1 MSPDDQVTN
10 KPSASKSNEN
20 DNASKPHSDINT
32 HTGLIAWF
40 ARNSVAANLLMIF
53 ILVGGGLTISSINKQ
68 MFPQVKINWISYTA
82 PYPGAAP
89 QEVEEGI
96 TIKIEEALETVQ
108 GLKRVI
114 TYSNRNFSNG
124 WFEVDLDYDPQLV
137 LEEVKSAIDSIS
149 SFPDGMERIKIE
161 REKFRQEVMYI
172 SLYGDLTH
180 VELKELG
187 RKVHDE
193 VQQLPLI
200 NISELYSG
208 LSYEISI
215 EVSKD
220 KLREYNL
227 NFNDV
232 ANAVRGYS
240 RNMSAGQI
248 RAENGYINL
257 RVENQA
263 YRGYQF
269 EQIPVVTL
277 ADGTRVLL
285 GELATVI
292 DGFEEGLQYSKFNG
306 KNSITIFIGAADNQ
320 SITDVAD
327 IVNKFVEETSAQ
339 LPQGVKLETW
349 VDMTYYLEGRLTMMM
364 DNMKSGAVLV
374 FIMLA
379 LFLRVRLAFWV
390 MMGLPVCF
398 LGTLLVMP
406 MEFVN
411 VTINITSLFAFILVL
426 GIVVDDA
433 IVMGESAHEEIERHG
448 HSTDNVIR
456 GVKRVAMPAT
466 FGVLTTIAVFIPF
479 VLGDGP
485 ESAFGK
491 SIGFVVIFCLIFSL
505 IESKL
510 ILPAHLVNMKI
521 KEFNPKNPLDR
532 ARAWIDKSLQRFIEN
547 VYRPYLQVF
556 LHYRYAVLMFFIS
569 VMLISAGLFGGGI
582 VRFVGQ
588 PKIPHDFPRITVE
601 MNVDASEKS
610 TLNTLLNIQA
620 VINQV
625 DTEIIA
631 EQGKTEQ
638 GREVQ
643 GQSMISD
650 MQVEIR
656 SRTEGQ
662 IMVKLV
668 DPELRVM
675 DTFALADRW
684 RKAIPNYPGVKSLT
698 ISDNLFGGGRDD
710 GDIAF
715 RLESQNDAQL
725 LLAAKELKAKLNT
738 LKGVGD
744 VNDSRQTSA
753 KEVQFELKPLAYSM
767 GLTLADIASQVGY
780 SFYGLEAQ
788 RILRD
793 SEEIKVMV
801 RYPLAER
808 SSVGHVDDV
817 MIQAPNGA
825 ELPLSELAEIILT
838 DGVTRIRRENGNRT
852 INVWASVDA
861 DQVEP
866 FEVTKE
872 IRDNFVPQLLRKYPL
887 VKSEVTGRIQEEM
900 ESASEQFRDFII
912 SLMVIFS
919 LLAIPLKSYSQ
930 AAMIMIVIPFGV
942 IGSVL
947 GHLLLGMDL
956 NTFSIFGILAAAGV
970 VVNDSLVM
978 VDYVNNARKRGE
990 SLKYAVVHAGTKRFR
1005 AIMLTSITTF
1015 VGLVP
1020 IVFFETSMQAL
1031 IVIPMAVS
1039 LSFGVL
1045 FATVVTLVLIPSLY
1059 MIIEDIKTLFSRHKK
1074 QRHQADKINT
1084 TRLPTSQ

>member
-1 MSPDDQVTN
+1 MMDDTN
-10 KPSASKSNEN
+10 K
-20 DNASKPHSDINT
+20 
-32 HTGLIAWF
+32 GLIAWF
-40 ARNSVAANLLMIF
+40 ARNSVAANLLMVF
-53 ILVGGGLTISSINKQ
+53 ILIGGYFTIDTINKQ
-68 MFPQVKINWISYTA
+68 MFPQVQINWISYAA

-114 TYSNRNFSNG
+114 TYSNRNYSNG
-124 WFEVDLDYDPQLV
+124 WFEVDLDYDPQIV
-137 LEEVKSAIDSIS
+137 LEEVKSAIDSIP
-149 SFPDGMERIKIE
+149 SFPDGMERIKVE

-172 SLYGDLTH
+172 SLYGDLTNR
-180 VELKELG
+180 ELKELG
-187 RKVHDE
+187 RSIHDE
-193 VQQLPLI
+193 IQQLPFV
-200 NISELYSG
+200 NISELFSG
-208 LSYEISI
+208 LGYEISI

-220 KLREYNL
+220 KLREYGL
-227 NFNDV
+227 SFRDV
-232 ANAVRGYS
+232 AQAVRNYS

-263 YRGYQF
+263 YQGYEF
-269 EQIPVVTL
+269 EEIPVITL
-277 ADGTRVLL
+277 ADGTKVLL
-285 GELATVI
+285 GEIATI
-292 DGFEEGLQYSKFNG
+292 NDGFQEGLQYSKFNG
-306 KNSITIFIGAADNQ
+306 KNSVTLFIGASDNQ
-320 SITDVAD
+320 SITDVAKV
-327 IVNKFVEETSAQ
+327 VNKYVEEKGAV

-349 VDMTYYLEGRLTMMM
+349 VDMTYYLEGRLDMMM

-374 FIMLA
+374 FLMLA

-433 IVMGESAHEEIERHG
+433 IVMGESAHDEIEQNG
-448 HSTDNVIR
+448 HTTENVIR

-510 ILPAHLVNMKI
+510 ILPAHLVKMKV

-532 ARAWIDKSLQRFIEN
+532 MRAAVDKSLKRFIEN
-547 VYRPYLQVF
+547 VYRPSLAVF
-556 LHYRYAVLMFFIS
+556 IEYRYAVFMFFIGL
-569 VMLISAGLFGGGI
+569 MIISAGLFSGGF

-588 PKIPHDFPRITVE
+588 PKIPHDFPRVTIE
-601 MNVDASEKS
+601 MNVDAADKQ
-610 TLNTLLNIQA
+610 TLATVLTVSNILYAVDKDIEAKYGNKMIADMDVSLRGRTRGNITL
-620 VINQV
+620 
-625 DTEIIA
+625 
-631 EQGKTEQ
+631 
-638 GREVQ
+638 
-643 GQSMISD
+643 
-650 MQVEIR
+650 
-656 SRTEGQ
+656 
-662 IMVKLV
+662 KLV
-668 DPELRVM
+668 DPDDRVM
-675 DTFALADRW
+675 DTFELAELW
-684 RKAIPNYPGVKSLT
+684 RKAIPNLPGVKSFN

-715 RLESQNDAQL
+715 RLESQDDAQL
-725 LLAAKELKAKLNT
+725 LAASKELKSKLNS
-738 LKGVGD
+738 LKGLGD

-767 GLTLADIASQVGY
+767 GLTLAEIASQVSY

-793 SEEIKVMV
+793 TEEVKVMV
-801 RYPLAER
+801 RYPLEQR

-817 MIQAPNGA
+817 MILTPNGA
-825 ELPLSELAEIILT
+825 ELPLSELADIKLI

-852 INVWASVDA
+852 INVWGSVDA
-861 DQVEP
+861 EQVEP
-866 FEVTKE
+866 FAVAKD
-872 IRDNFVPQLLRKYPL
+872 IRDNFIPELLRKYPL
-887 VKSEVTGRIQEEM
+887 VKSEVSGRIQEEM
-900 ESASEQFRDFII
+900 ESAGKQFRDFMI

-930 AAMIMIVIPFGV
+930 AVMIMVVIPFGV
-942 IGSVL
+942 IGAVL
-947 GHLLLGMDL
+947 GHLILGMDL
-956 NTFSIFGILAAAGV
+956 NMFSVFGILAASGV

-978 VDYVNNARKRGE
+978 VDYVNNARKSGVK
-990 SLKYAVVHAGTKRFR
+990 LKEAVMFAGTKRFR

-1015 VGLVP
+1015 IGLVP

-1039 LSFGVL
+1039 LAFGVL
-1045 FATVVTLVLIPSLY
+1045 FATLVTLILIPSLY
-1059 MIIEDIKTLFSRHKK
+1059 LIIEDLKGLVKRKK
-1074 QRHQADKINT
+1074 RQPTEEKIGKEV
-1084 TRLPTSQ
+1084 TSY